1 MPFHPFFSFS
11 TGWLIA
17 WKARGKRSRALSRN
31 PRQWDEKGGGGGG
44 DARRVSGC
52 FSCDYAVHL
61 SAPFDSDPSS
71 RPSIRLNA
79 SKNPFAG
86 SGPCVDSIVIAFFFF
101 FLQGRQKGKVESTN
115 RYTEIEFSQR
125 VLILIKKL
133 MFRFNCCYLYIN
145 KIMYKTKGTIHTMNW
160 NIRETCL
167 SKIE

>member
-1 MPFHPFFSFS
+1 MENVLERCPETPDNE
-11 TGWLIA
+11 T
-17 WKARGKRSRALSRN
+17 KK
-31 PRQWDEKGGGGGG
+31 EGGGGG

-115 RYTEIEFSQR
+115 RYTEIEFFHN
-125 VLILIKKL
+125 V
-133 MFRFNCCYLYIN
+133 F
-145 KIMYKTKGTIHTMNW
+145 
-160 NIRETCL
+160 
-167 SKIE
+167 